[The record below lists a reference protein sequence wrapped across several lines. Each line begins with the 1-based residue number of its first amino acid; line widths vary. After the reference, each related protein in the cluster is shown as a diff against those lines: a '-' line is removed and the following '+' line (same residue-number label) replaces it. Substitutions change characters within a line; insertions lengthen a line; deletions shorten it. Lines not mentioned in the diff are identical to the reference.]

1 MGPPVASPAARVTAL
16 GSRES
21 IHGSARVRDGVH
33 RARRRHNGKSV
44 PARCF
49 NIGRANNNRASSGD
63 ASSTS
68 ESGLLRV
75 VSHPA
80 VAPVADT
87 VAANPVVGLGL
98 TAAVGV
104 AAAVATTMGRG
115 GGGTQAFIGHNSA
128 RAATSRAV
136 TRADEDYVTFSFDAA
151 DDGPGGSAPS
161 AVDDDPVRDPASGK
175 PPPFPSLPDRSKEGQ
190 IEFST
195 PPPGPSQSDSPV
207 VSPEKEVKA
216 TTIYDEEVAK
226 NLAAEAEE
234 EARFEA
240 ALAQGG
246 RSDGSRA
253 EENAKLKSWKKTVG
267 DDAAVVPSFPRPPTP
282 LNPNA
287 SSSEHNAVRNASGG
301 ISTGAEEK
309 AEWWDVDIDDEPYRA
324 APPKKKKPAD
334 VKSQERRRAA
344 RRKNRISYLRN
355 NSSVRRG
362 SPGDQAR
369 SAEVIRARLDPT
381 KSVRDRCASFY
392 LSSFLSSYWQLE

>member
-33 RARRRHNGKSV
+33 RARWRHNVSV

-49 NIGRANNNRASSGD
+49 NVIGRANNNRASSGD

-128 RAATSRAV
+128 RAATSRAA
-136 TRADEDYVTFSFDAA
+136 RADEDYVTFSFDAA

-175 PPPFPSLPDRSKEGQ
+175 PPPFPSLPDRSNEEQ
-190 IEFST
+190 IEVSS
-195 PPPGPSQSDSPV
+195 PPPGPSRSDSPV
-207 VSPEKEVKA
+207 VSNEKEVKA

-267 DDAAVVPSFPRPPTP
+267 DDAGVVPSFPRPPLP

-287 SSSEHNAVRNASGG
+287 SSSEPNAVRNASGG

>member
-16 GSRES
+16 GSHES
-21 IHGSARVRDGVH
+21 IHGSARLRDGVH
-33 RARRRHNGKSV
+33 RAHRRHNGKSV

-115 GGGTQAFIGHNSA
+115 GGGTQVFIGHNSA
-128 RAATSRAV
+128 RAATSRAA
-136 TRADEDYVTFSFDAA
+136 RADEDYVTFSFDAA

-175 PPPFPSLPDRSKEGQ
+175 PPPFPSLPDRSNEEQ
-190 IEFST
+190 IEVSS
-195 PPPGPSQSDSPV
+195 PPPGPSRSTPV
-207 VSPEKEVKA
+207 VSNEKEVKA

-246 RSDGSRA
+246 RSDGAARA

-267 DDAAVVPSFPRPPTP
+267 DDAGVVPSFPRPPTP

-324 APPKKKKPAD
+324 APPRKKKPAD

-369 SAEVIRARLDPT
+369 SAEVIRARLDPA
-381 KSVRDRCASFY
+381 KSVRDR
-392 LSSFLSSYWQLE
+392 

>member
-16 GSRES
+16 GSHES
-21 IHGSARVRDGVH
+21 IHGSARLRDGVH

-128 RAATSRAV
+128 RAATSRAA
-136 TRADEDYVTFSFDAA
+136 RADEDYVTFSFDAA

-175 PPPFPSLPDRSKEGQ
+175 PPPFPSLPDRSKEEQ
-190 IEFST
+190 IEVSS

-207 VSPEKEVKA
+207 VSNEKEVKA

-246 RSDGSRA
+246 RSDGAARA
-253 EENAKLKSWKKTVG
+253 EAECQTE
-267 DDAAVVPSFPRPPTP
+267 VVEKNGGRRRRRGPFFPAS
-282 LNPNA
+282 A
-287 SSSEHNAVRNASGG
+287 SSV
-301 ISTGAEEK
+301 
-309 AEWWDVDIDDEPYRA
+309 EP
-324 APPKKKKPAD
+324 
-334 VKSQERRRAA
+334 ER
-344 RRKNRISYLRN
+344 L
-355 NSSVRRG
+355 
-362 SPGDQAR
+362 
-369 SAEVIRARLDPT
+369 
-381 KSVRDRCASFY
+381 
-392 LSSFLSSYWQLE
+392 FL

>member
-16 GSRES
+16 GSHES
-21 IHGSARVRDGVH
+21 IHGSARLRDGVH
-33 RARRRHNGKSV
+33 RAHRRHNGKSV

-128 RAATSRAV
+128 RAATSRAA
-136 TRADEDYVTFSFDAA
+136 RADEDYVTFSFDAA

-175 PPPFPSLPDRSKEGQ
+175 PPPFPSLPDRSKEEQ
-190 IEFST
+190 IEVSSSS
-195 PPPGPSQSDSPV
+195 PPGPSQSDSPV
-207 VSPEKEVKA
+207 VSAEKEVKA

-246 RSDGSRA
+246 RSDGAARA

-369 SAEVIRARLDPT
+369 SAEVIRARLDPA
-381 KSVRDRCASFY
+381 KSVRDR
-392 LSSFLSSYWQLE
+392 

>member
-115 GGGTQAFIGHNSA
+115 GGGTQASPSGTEKPNSA
-128 RAATSRAV
+128 KRAV
-136 TRADEDYVTFSFDAA
+136 
-151 DDGPGGSAPS
+151 
-161 AVDDDPVRDPASGK
+161 
-175 PPPFPSLPDRSKEGQ
+175 
-190 IEFST
+190 
-195 PPPGPSQSDSPV
+195 
-207 VSPEKEVKA
+207 A
-216 TTIYDEEVAK
+216 T
-226 NLAAEAEE
+226 
-234 EARFEA
+234 
-240 ALAQGG
+240 
-246 RSDGSRA
+246 
-253 EENAKLKSWKKTVG
+253 
-267 DDAAVVPSFPRPPTP
+267 
-282 LNPNA
+282 
-287 SSSEHNAVRNASGG
+287 
-301 ISTGAEEK
+301 
-309 AEWWDVDIDDEPYRA
+309 
-324 APPKKKKPAD
+324 
-334 VKSQERRRAA
+334 
-344 RRKNRISYLRN
+344 
-355 NSSVRRG
+355 
-362 SPGDQAR
+362 
-369 SAEVIRARLDPT
+369 
-381 KSVRDRCASFY
+381 
-392 LSSFLSSYWQLE
+392 

>member
-1 MGPPVASPAARVTAL
+1 MVREQGNELERVAVRSSIQLASVSWESVRRDSYDGDQRRSAVMGPPVASPAARVTAL

-33 RARRRHNGKSV
+33 RARRRHNVSV

-49 NIGRANNNRASSGD
+49 NVIGRANNNRASSGD

-128 RAATSRAV
+128 RAATSRAA
-136 TRADEDYVTFSFDAA
+136 RADEDYVTFSFDAA
-151 DDGPGGSAPS
+151 DDSPGGSAPS

-175 PPPFPSLPDRSKEGQ
+175 PPPFPSLPDRSKEEQ
-190 IEFST
+190 IDVSS
-195 PPPGPSQSDSPV
+195 PPPGPSHSDSPV
-207 VSPEKEVKA
+207 VTNEKEVKA
-216 TTIYDEEVAK
+216 KTIYDEEVAK

-267 DDAAVVPSFPRPPTP
+267 DDAGVVPSFPRPPLP

-287 SSSEHNAVRNASGG
+287 SSSEPNAVRNASGG
-301 ISTGAEEK
+301 ISTGAEKK

-324 APPKKKKPAD
+324 APPKKKKPVSLFLFA
-334 VKSQERRRAA
+334 
-344 RRKNRISYLRN
+344 Y
-355 NSSVRRG
+355 G
-362 SPGDQAR
+362 R
-369 SAEVIRARLDPT
+369 SD
-381 KSVRDRCASFY
+381 
-392 LSSFLSSYWQLE
+392 

>member
-21 IHGSARVRDGVH
+21 IHGSARLRDGVH
-33 RARRRHNGKSV
+33 RAHRRHNGKSV

-128 RAATSRAV
+128 RAATSRAA
-136 TRADEDYVTFSFDAA
+136 RADEDYVTFSFDAA

-175 PPPFPSLPDRSKEGQ
+175 PPPFPSLPDRSNEEQ
-190 IEFST
+190 IDVSSS

-207 VSPEKEVKA
+207 VTNEKEVKA

-253 EENAKLKSWKKTVG
+253 EENAKADAKLKSWKKTVG
-267 DDAAVVPSFPRPPTP
+267 DDAGVVPSFPRPPTP
-282 LNPNA
+282 LNPIA
-287 SSSEHNAVRNASGG
+287 SSSEPNAVRNASGG

-324 APPKKKKPAD
+324 APPRKKKPAD

-369 SAEVIRARLDPT
+369 SAEVIRARLDPA
-381 KSVRDRCASFY
+381 KSVRDR
-392 LSSFLSSYWQLE
+392 

>member
-16 GSRES
+16 GSHES
-21 IHGSARVRDGVH
+21 IHGSARLRDGVH

-128 RAATSRAV
+128 RAATSRAA
-136 TRADEDYVTFSFDAA
+136 RADEDYVTFSFDAA

-175 PPPFPSLPDRSKEGQ
+175 PPPFPSLPDRSKEEQ
-190 IEFST
+190 IEVSSSS
-195 PPPGPSQSDSPV
+195 PPGPSRSDSPV
-207 VSPEKEVKA
+207 VTNEKEVKA

-246 RSDGSRA
+246 RSDGAARA

-282 LNPNA
+282 LNPIA

-324 APPKKKKPAD
+324 APPKR
-334 VKSQERRRAA
+334 KSRRMSNLRSGGARLVARIASRTCATTRPCGGARPGTRRGA
-344 RRKNRISYLRN
+344 RRSSERDSTRQSRFAIGEYIS
-355 NSSVRRG
+355 
-362 SPGDQAR
+362 
-369 SAEVIRARLDPT
+369 I
-381 KSVRDRCASFY
+381 
-392 LSSFLSSYWQLE
+392 

>member
-1 MGPPVASPAARVTAL
+1 
-16 GSRES
+16 
-21 IHGSARVRDGVH
+21 
-33 RARRRHNGKSV
+33 
-44 PARCF
+44 
-49 NIGRANNNRASSGD
+49 
-63 ASSTS
+63 
-68 ESGLLRV
+68 V

-128 RAATSRAV
+128 RAATSRAA
-136 TRADEDYVTFSFDAA
+136 RADEDYVTFSFDAA

-175 PPPFPSLPDRSKEGQ
+175 PPPFPSLPDRSNEEQ
-190 IEFST
+190 IEVSSS
-195 PPPGPSQSDSPV
+195 PPPGPSRSDSPV
-207 VSPEKEVKA
+207 VTDEKEVKA

-246 RSDGSRA
+246 RSDGAARA

-267 DDAAVVPSFPRPPTP
+267 DDAGVVPSFPRPPTP

-369 SAEVIRARLDPT
+369 SAEVIRARLDPA
-381 KSVRDRCASFY
+381 KSVRDR
-392 LSSFLSSYWQLE
+392 

>member
-1 MGPPVASPAARVTAL
+1 
-16 GSRES
+16 
-21 IHGSARVRDGVH
+21 
-33 RARRRHNGKSV
+33 
-44 PARCF
+44 
-49 NIGRANNNRASSGD
+49 
-63 ASSTS
+63 
-68 ESGLLRV
+68 V

-128 RAATSRAV
+128 RAATSRAA
-136 TRADEDYVTFSFDAA
+136 RADEDYVTFSFDAA

-175 PPPFPSLPDRSKEGQ
+175 PPPFPSLPDRSKGEQ
-190 IEFST
+190 IEVSS

-207 VSPEKEVKA
+207 VTNEKEVKA

-246 RSDGSRA
+246 RSDGAARA

-267 DDAAVVPSFPRPPTP
+267 DDAGVVPSFPRPPTP
-282 LNPNA
+282 LNPIA

-369 SAEVIRARLDPT
+369 SAEVIRARLDPA
-381 KSVRDRCASFY
+381 KSVRDRCV
-392 LSSFLSSYWQLE
+392 FLFEFLFIFVRAIGLTACFVQLVQGV